1 MTIDEFGQ
9 FASAIKTYF
18 PKDNLLSTNESMDLW
33 FDMLNDLDYQQAYI
47 GLKTYVASN
56 RFPPAISDIRA
67 YAMKAKEL
75 QELNEMEAW
84 SLVKKAIRNGGY
96 NSIEEYKKLPPL
108 VQKAVGLP
116 SQLREWA
123 LDENYKEAVV
133 MSNFQKAYRFELQK
147 KQEFQKLPQQ
157 VQKFIEGQNKNSYST
172 QIDQKRQDVIE
183 NINAK
188 KQSEIMA
195 LKIQLQG
202 VPMPDEY
209 RQILEKMQIKWNESE
224 N

>member
-18 PKDNLLSTNESMDLW
+18 PKDNLLSTNEAMDLW
-33 FDMLNDLDYQQAYI
+33 FDMLKDLDYQRAYI
-47 GLKTYVASN
+47 GLKTYVAIN
-56 RFPPAISDIRA
+56 KFPPAISDIRA
-67 YAMKAKEL
+67 YAMKVKEL

-96 NSIEEYKKLPPL
+96 NSIEEYEKLPL
-108 VQKAVGLP
+108 LIQKAVGLP

-133 MSNFQKAYRFELQK
+133 MSNFQKAYKFELQK

-157 VQKFIEGQNKNSYST
+157 VQKFIEEENKNSYST
-172 QIDQKRQDVIE
+172 KIEQKRQEMIE
-183 NINAK
+183 SANAK

-195 LKIQLQG
+195 LEIKLQG
-202 VPMPDEY
+202 VPMPDKY
-209 RQILEKMQIKWNESE
+209 RQRLEKMQTNRE
-224 N
+224 

>member
-1 MTIDEFGQ
+1 MTIDEFGR

-18 PKDNLLSTNESMDLW
+18 PKDNLLSTNEAMDLW

-96 NSIEEYKKLPPL
+96 NFIEEYEKLPPL

-133 MSNFQKAYRFELQK
+133 MSNFQKVYRFELQK

-157 VQKFIEGQNKNSYST
+157 VQNFIEKENKNSYSA
-172 QIDQKRQDVIE
+172 QIEQKRQKVIE
-183 NINAK
+183 SANAK
-188 KQSEIMA
+188 KQSEIRA
-195 LKIQLQG
+195 LEIKLQG
-202 VPMPDEY
+202 VPMPDKY
-209 RQILEKMQIKWNESE
+209 RQRLEKMQTNVE
-224 N
+224 

>member
-1 MTIDEFGQ
+1 MTIDQFGQ

-33 FDMLNDLDYQQAYI
+33 FDMLNDLDYQRAYI
-47 GLKTYVASN
+47 GLKTYIATN
-56 RFPPAISDIRA
+56 KFPPAISDIRA
-67 YAMKAKEL
+67 YAMKVKEL

-123 LDENYKEAVV
+123 LDENYKEAIV
-133 MSNFQKAYRFELQK
+133 MSSFQKAYKIELQK

-157 VQKFIEGQNKNSYST
+157 VQKFIEGENKNSYSA

-188 KQSEIMA
+188 KQSESMA

-209 RQILEKMQIKWNESE
+209 RQRLEKMQIKWSESE

>member
-67 YAMKAKEL
+67 YAMKGKEL

-96 NSIEEYKKLPPL
+96 NSVEEYKKLPPL

-133 MSNFQKAYRFELQK
+133 MPNFQKAYRFELQK

-172 QIDQKRQDVIE
+172 QIDQKRQDMIE
-183 NINAK
+183 NINVK

-209 RQILEKMQIKWNESE
+209 SQKLEKMQTKWSESE